1 MTSSLPK
8 RKRSKRQSR
17 RNLDWLP
24 AGPAGE
30 KYRQQ
35 ILAQG
40 VNLDAPAAKAGRYTV
55 SAEAERTVDGVVFD
69 SKHEARIY
77 LRLCAVFGKDRVRTQ
92 VPFELLPA
100 FELDGKKHR
109 AIAYIADFVLDDIHV
124 IDAKGHLTGEFKMKH
139 KLFLHRYRRPLH
151 LFYKESDVDAF
162 AETVGIKR

>member
-1 MTSSLPK
+1 MTSSPLK
-8 RKRSKRQSR
+8 RKRSRRPSR

-24 AGPAGE
+24 AGAAGDR
-30 KYRQQ
+30 YRQQ
-35 ILAQG
+35 IAAQG
-40 VNLDAPAAKAGRYTV
+40 VTLTPEPKAGRYTV
-55 SAEAERTVDGVVFD
+55 SSEAERTVDGVVFD

-77 LRLCAVFGKDRVRTQ
+77 VRLCAIFGKHRIQTQ

-100 FELDGKKHR
+100 FELEGKKHR
-109 AIAYIADFVLDDIHV
+109 AISYVADFVLDNAHV

-162 AETVGIKR
+162 AETVGTKS